1 MSYKAQPL
9 VAGGPNIVEGV
20 YSRAGETVR
29 FGDQPVPMTFAAN
42 TVVIQFGVVQFLPYR
57 PDQPIV
63 LGVILVF
70 AAAGLIGYYLS
81 ARRLVAPTQGGSAA
95 VR

>member
-1 MSYKAQPL
+1 MAAGGTGAARHGTIAFVSYKAQPL

-42 TVVIQFGVVQFLPYR
+42 TVVIQFGGQTVRGFVPPQIFE
-57 PDQPIV
+57 
-63 LGVILVF
+63 F
-70 AAAGLIGYYLS
+70 
-81 ARRLVAPTQGGSAA
+81 RR
-95 VR
+95 R